1 MEKIEK
7 IEEDIDLGKC
17 LNCFAQQYNEQKE
30 EMCIAPVCI
39 KEYDYD
45 PEERTWTKKSLIRE
59 ELIGRKIR
67 MEKIEK
73 GYFLKLV
80 KELKEKNIDPEAMYD
95 IISSRE
101 LRNKA
106 RNSTILLAFYG
117 VEITEYSRVMEQP
130 YIRDWK
136 IRDSCDNLIL
146 EKISREKVNQI
157 KFNRIIRSIR
167 FNLKELEKIYA

>member
-1 MEKIEK
+1 
-7 IEEDIDLGKC
+7 
-17 LNCFAQQYNEQKE
+17 
-30 EMCIAPVCI
+30 
-39 KEYDYD
+39 
-45 PEERTWTKKSLIRE
+45 
-59 ELIGRKIR
+59 

-80 KELKEKNIDPEAMYD
+80 KELKEENIDPEAMYD

-117 VEITEYSRVMEQP
+117 VEITEYNRVMEQP

-146 EKISREKVNQI
+146 EKISRKKANQI

-167 FNLKELEKIYA
+167 FNLKELEKIYALLKWS